1 MKNFQYPQVCE
12 SRTIFREMQS
22 HKRPKNIFT
31 RTRKRLY
38 PLFEQTT
45 TSLYNDTTIENIH
58 ISKELKNRILHLL
71 LLQALE
77 GANCG
82 NLDEMLRI
90 L

>member
-1 MKNFQYPQVCE
+1 MFVKVE
-12 SRTIFREMQS
+12 
-22 HKRPKNIFT
+22 
-31 RTRKRLY
+31 
-38 PLFEQTT
+38 LFLKKCNHIKDQKIHSQGLENGCIRCLSKYTT